1 MRKAKLNIHKAKLNI
16 HKIALLLTILIF
28 LLPCAAFA
36 EDVLLT
42 AKIQN
47 VTLARSKNG
56 KQYVRAIINEERTLQ
71 GIAYEAGVAVFAF
84 GNHVEKAK
92 TLKSGQ
98 TLKAI
103 CDRRESKDGV
113 SYIILKIVE

>member
-1 MRKAKLNIHKAKLNI
+1 MRKAKLNIQKMI
-16 HKIALLLTILIF
+16 LLLVILF
-28 LLPCAAFA
+28 LLPSAAFA

-47 VTLARSKNG
+47 VTLARSKNQ
-56 KQYVRAIINEERTLQ
+56 KQYVRVIVNEERTLQ

-84 GNHVEKAK
+84 GNQVEKAK

-103 CDRRESKDGV
+103 CQRRKNKDTV
-113 SYIILKIVE
+113 SYIILKILE